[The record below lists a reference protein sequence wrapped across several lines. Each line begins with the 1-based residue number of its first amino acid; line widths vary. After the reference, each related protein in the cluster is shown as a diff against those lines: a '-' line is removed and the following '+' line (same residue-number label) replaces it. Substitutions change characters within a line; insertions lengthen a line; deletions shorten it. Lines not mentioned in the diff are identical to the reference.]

1 MAPSQKKSSPKI
13 SRSRTKNSKK
23 QVRTS
28 HHAIQS
34 RSPKTETFFSAEER
48 PGTLIIVEGSDGSG
62 KSTQLL
68 IAKNLLESNGFFCV
82 HSEWNSSDKIHPMQ
96 KRLKKFDI
104 HMPAAVFDTIYAAD
118 FIERYLTQMRGA
130 LKAGMVVLC
139 DRYMYTALAR
149 WYARGI
155 KMAHLKPFY
164 DQYFPVPDIAFYFR
178 IPVETACERAIGRNP
193 LKHYEAGMDVRYS
206 DNIIESFKRFQ
217 TKIIEWYDLL
227 AEEHNI
233 HVIDWAAPVYKT
245 TPVFI
250 EKIAEYFKKKY
261 GVRLMGPNYSD

>member
-1 MAPSQKKSSPKI
+1 MSATSVQTQEGKKTKPK
-13 SRSRTKNSKK
+13 K
-23 QVRTS
+23 
-28 HHAIQS
+28 IQS
-34 RSPKTETFFSAEER
+34 VWPKNEVFFSAEER
-48 PGTLIIVEGSDGSG
+48 PGTLIIVEWSDGSG

-82 HSEWNSSDKIHPMQ
+82 HTEWNSDEKIHLMQ
-96 KRLKKFDI
+96 KRLKKYDT

-118 FIERYLTQMRGA
+118 FMERYLTKMRWA

-155 KMAHLKPFY
+155 KMENLKSFY
-164 DQYFPVPDIAFYFR
+164 DLYFPVPDMAFYFR

-206 DNIIESFKRFQ
+206 DNIIESFKKFQ
-217 TKIIEWYDLL
+217 TKIIEWYDIL
-227 AEEHNI
+227 AEKNNMY
-233 HVIDWAAPVYKT
+233 VIDGAAPVYKT
-245 TPVFI
+245 TPVFV
-250 EKIAEYFKKKY
+250 EKIAEYFQKKY
-261 GVRLMGPNYSD
+261 DVKLMWAHYE